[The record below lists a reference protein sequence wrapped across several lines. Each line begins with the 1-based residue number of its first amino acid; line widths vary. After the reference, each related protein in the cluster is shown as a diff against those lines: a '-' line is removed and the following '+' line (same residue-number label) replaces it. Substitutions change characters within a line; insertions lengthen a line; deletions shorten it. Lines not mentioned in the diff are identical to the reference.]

1 MVKFITVEPDF
12 FKTFSCVGDKCR
24 NNCCSHSWAITI
36 DKKTYKKYKDTKTP
50 KDLAEKFRNGFIKK
64 NLNSINNND
73 YGFILQC
80 QNPETPWD
88 TICKFHIDGLCEIHG
103 KLGEDYLCK
112 TCKQYPRIINILI
125 DNNINEKG
133 ISISCEAVL
142 KLLLH
147 KKEPITFEN
156 NTIEI
161 NKNQLQDLYNKSNK
175 NLNIRDYSLGEHY
188 FYIKT
193 IAIAILQNRDYK
205 FEDRMIHLAFL
216 FKKIDEA
223 VENKQTEK
231 IEHICT
237 EFIDNLES
245 GSLDS
250 LLEIKPSYSLQL
262 VKIFYMIDKLTKDQ
276 ILNPNFMDII
286 NANIHS
292 AENNHEENYIKYL
305 NNFNEFMKDKQH
317 FIENIMVTEFHN
329 MSMPLTTK
337 TAFESIVSFASY
349 FEMLRFFVAM
359 YMGER
364 KELTENELIDVIAY
378 YAKLILHKNNRH
390 ELVNKYLIDNEMHDI
405 AHLIMMI
412 KS

>member
-1 MVKFITVEPDF
+1 MIDYITVEPDF
-12 FKTFSCVGDKCR
+12 LKTFSCIGDKCR

-36 DKKTYKKYKDTKTP
+36 DKKTYKKYKDVKNP
-50 KDLAEKFRNGFIKK
+50 KELAEKFRNGFIKR
-64 NLNSINNND
+64 NLYSINNND
-73 YGFILQC
+73 YGFILQY

-88 TICKFHIDGLCEIHG
+88 MICKFHIDGLCEIHG

-112 TCKQYPRIINILI
+112 TCRQYPRIINILNE
-125 DNNINEKG
+125 NNVTEKG

-142 KLLLH
+142 KLLLD
-147 KKEPITFEN
+147 KNEPISFEN
-156 NTIEI
+156 ITTKV
-161 NKNQLQDLYNKSNK
+161 NKNQLDNIYNTANQV
-175 NLNIRDYSLGEHY
+175 LNISEYNLGEYY

-193 IAIAILQNRDYK
+193 ISIAILQNRDYK

-223 VENKQTEK
+223 VENKQIDK
-231 IEHICT
+231 IEQICT
-237 EFIDNLES
+237 EFIDNIES
-245 GSLDS
+245 GNLDS
-250 LLEIKPSYSLQL
+250 LLEVKPSYSLQL
-262 VKIFYMIDKLTKDQ
+262 VKIFYMIDELTKDQ
-276 ILNPNFMDII
+276 ILNPNFIDII
-286 NANIHS
+286 NANVHNSI
-292 AENNHEENYIKYL
+292 NTQEENYIKYL

-329 MSMPLTTK
+329 MVMPLTTK

-359 YMGER
+359 YMGDR
-364 KELTENELIDVIAY
+364 KELTENELIDIIAY

-390 ELVNKYLIDNEMHDI
+390 ELVNKYLTDNDMHDI